1 MLLIYD
7 LKVTSRSWFERD
19 CLEQS
24 MWLARVLYQIS
35 GATQIQKSLH
45 MCTPKTCISQH
56 TLAVWSMPAIYY
68 KKKLAV
74 QKRSSWALGFYLT
87 YAPAWFLLWLCSPG
101 LISFHVWHT
110 IPIWHTKPILSTCIS
125 SGIITGLWILRHLTA
140 ALTMLIA
147 LKIYLLVL
155 RWQKYT
161 GLWSFLQDSLQ

>member
-1 MLLIYD
+1 MVWKRLPWTIN
-7 LKVTSRSWFERD
+7 VTSRSFVPNQWSNPNSEITAHVYTQD
-19 CLEQS
+19 LHQS
-24 MWLARVLYQIS
+24 AHL
-35 GATQIQKSLH
+35 G
-45 MCTPKTCISQH
+45 
-56 TLAVWSMPAIYY
+56 SMVHASHLLQNN
-68 KKKLAV
+68 LAV
-74 QKRSSWALGFYLT
+74 QKCSSWALGFYLT

-140 ALTMLIA
+140 ALTTLIA

-155 RWQKYT
+155 RRQKYT